1 LLTRAALIGAR
12 ALLRRRRRRVP
23 FAVADQFDAELGDG
37 GEGIRTGEDASYGT
51 SFTFGDES
59 RTDPHLKAEGI
70 ANFDFTVVKETQLTE
85 RFKLEFRAEFF
96 NLFNR
101 LQFADPGTSLGTPQF
116 GVVTSTMNL
125 PRLVQLGLRL
135 SF

>member
-1 LLTRAALIGAR
+1 
-12 ALLRRRRRRVP
+12 
-23 FAVADQFDAELGDG
+23 
-37 GEGIRTGEDASYGT
+37 
-51 SFTFGDES
+51 
-59 RTDPHLKAEGI
+59 
-70 ANFDFTVVKETQLTE
+70 VKETQLTE